1 LEAVM
6 AERPEAC
13 PACEGTGLIKSGHA
27 CGRQRWRGKGCGRQ
41 FTRTT
46 PRGKPAVMKHEAMGL
61 YGTGLSLHAI
71 GKRLGVSAQSVM
83 RWVRD
88 HARDHCP
95 KPEPAGRAT
104 VVELDEMWHF
114 VQKRPAS
121 SGSGRPSSAARAA

>member
-1 LEAVM
+1 M
-6 AERPEAC
+6 AERPASC
-13 PACEGTGLIKSGHA
+13 PACDGAVLIRSGQA
-27 CGRQRWRGKGCGRQ
+27 CGRQRWRCKGCGRQ

-46 PRGKPAVMKHEAMGL
+46 PRGKPEAMKREAVSL
-61 YGTGLSLHAI
+61 YCAGLSLSAA

-88 HARDHCP
+88 HARLHCP

-104 VVELDEMWHF
+104 VVEIDEVWHF